1 MFSEAFED
9 LGARVE
15 AGEEAGID
23 EYAAEGPD
31 EFFAVAS
38 EYFFELPEVLDGCYP
53 EVYAAL
59 RAFYRQDP
67 RESDR
72 GGGWPMTGPIMPG
85 GRCGGTTAPSR
96 RGATIRGRRS
106 RAGTTGLHSKPTR
119 RFGEVRERRSA
130 RFRPRPAQRSSS
142 SVSIDSGLTCRTSLP
157 FTRKSTYSAMFFE

>member
-67 RESDR
+67 RDR
-72 GGGWPMTGPIMPG
+72 IAAAG
-85 GRCGGTTAPSR
+85 GR
-96 RGATIRGRRS
+96 
-106 RAGTTGLHSKPTR
+106 
-119 RFGEVRERRSA
+119 
-130 RFRPRPAQRSSS
+130 
-142 SVSIDSGLTCRTSLP
+142 
-157 FTRKSTYSAMFFE
+157 